1 MRKTTSR
8 THRVSTKVMTWVL
21 TFVMLLSLIPFG
33 AIQVAEAAPT
43 LLTQEDPAHVQRVAR
58 YVDRR
63 LREAAITS
71 RAGDAT
77 AWALASMTLAD
88 ELFRAQDEN
97 VRLKKELAA
106 LSKPE

>member
-1 MRKTTSR
+1 MSKKRRASGSDKGR
-8 THRVSTKVMTWVL
+8 AVKKNKVSV
-21 TFVMLLSLIPFG
+21 SLMG
-33 AIQVAEAAPT
+33 REYA

>member
-1 MRKTTSR
+1 MGREY
-8 THRVSTKVMTWVL
+8 
-21 TFVMLLSLIPFG
+21 
-33 AIQVAEAAPT
+33 A
-43 LLTQEDPAHVQRVAR
+43 LLTQEEPAQVQRMAR

-77 AWALASMTLAD
+77 VWALTSMTLAD

-106 LSKPE
+106 LRKPE